1 MCYFTFRFRSHKV
14 VTAICLPHLN
24 PSYSDVLGDD
34 ALGCARPWLPSWPLN
49 KIFLTETVTAAA
61 VLLLWKPCAVSVLL
75 HDVHE
80 LLTPNM
86 APFVSL
92 IPAFYPFFFALEASL
107 QESLFS
113 SLTPKTHFYLLVY
126 LFSAAE
132 FLPPH
137 LLTVAL
143 SLPPASDKGSRN

>member
-1 MCYFTFRFRSHKV
+1 M
-14 VTAICLPHLN
+14 P
-24 PSYSDVLGDD
+24 
-34 ALGCARPWLPSWPLN
+34 
-49 KIFLTETVTAAA
+49 
-61 VLLLWKPCAVSVLL
+61 
-75 HDVHE
+75 
-80 LLTPNM
+80 
-86 APFVSL
+86 PFVSL
-92 IPAFYPFFFALEASL
+92 IPAFYPFFALEASL

-132 FLPPH
+132 FLPLQ